1 MLDTGIKGY
10 QEMIV
15 TAEDTAKVH
24 KSGTLQVLAT
34 PRMAALMEETAWKS
48 VADHLDPAM
57 GTVGIRLELDHLAPT
72 PVGMRVQCE
81 SVLEHIEGRKL
92 TFSIIAKDEKGEIG
106 KKQCTSVLIVEEEKF
121 QARRIRNGEND

>member
-15 TAEDTAKVH
+15 TTEDTAKVY

-48 VADHLDPAM
+48 VADHLDSGM

-81 SVLEHIEGRKL
+81 SILEQVEGRKL
-92 TFSIIAKDEKGEIG
+92 TFSITAKDEKGEIG
-106 KKQCTSVLIVEEEKF
+106 RAVHQRFIVEEEKF
-121 QARRIRNGEND
+121 QSKADQKNG